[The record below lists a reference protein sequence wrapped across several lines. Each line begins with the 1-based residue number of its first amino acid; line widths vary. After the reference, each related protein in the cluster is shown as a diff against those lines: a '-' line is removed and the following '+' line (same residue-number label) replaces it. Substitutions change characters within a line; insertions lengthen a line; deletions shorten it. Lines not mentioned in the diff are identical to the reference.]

1 MTREAPDNRA
11 ERQRHSPETCLV
23 IDFIYVLA
31 SVVFFAI
38 MLAYVAGC
46 DWLGRK
52 ADVERATKERS

>member
-1 MTREAPDNRA
+1 M
-11 ERQRHSPETCLV
+11 

-46 DWLGRK
+46 DRMGRQ
-52 ADVERATKERS
+52 ADAEAATGEQS